1 MNRSETLTKIAPAL
15 VAALAE
21 IGGVVKG
28 KANPAFKGSKYAD
41 LESVIAASKPILSAH
56 GLVAIQL
63 PGPLVNG
70 VLTLETVLMHES
82 GEYISGDMGIALGK
96 IDPQGV
102 GSAISYSRRYSL
114 MAALNMPAVDDD
126 AEAAH
131 GRSNGRQTASAGEQ
145 FVEGATISAY
155 AAKKTPMGDRCN
167 ELKHEI
173 ATLEGLGAITAW
185 ANARAEEIKAM
196 PEGWRKMLREELE
209 TQKALVVSREELEID
224 SQGARSGGEP
234 ARLPA

>member
-82 GEYISGDMGIALGK
+82 GEWISGDMGIALGK

-131 GRSNGRQTASAGEQ
+131 GRSNGQQMPITPAS
-145 FVEGATISAY
+145 EGPDFWKCEGSGMSAY
-155 AAKKTPMGDRCN
+155 AAKKAGLDDMHEAMRQTIHEMGSSEGMREFIEANLADIRKMPQSWRI
-167 ELKHEI
+167 EL
-173 ATLEGLGAITAW
+173 
-185 ANARAEEIKAM
+185 RAEADEAAKRFSVGQGKA
-196 PEGWRKMLREELE
+196 
-209 TQKALVVSREELEID
+209 A
-224 SQGARSGGEP
+224 
-234 ARLPA
+234 